1 MYRRFLNDADYLSV
15 ITAEAL
21 SQITRGEVERMIQA
35 EESVEMSIIEY
46 LSENYEVEKEL
57 GKGKYIADYDRR
69 ISFPVGAHFYLEG
82 DIYEVIRFIS
92 GYKAPASVVYWEESS
107 DPNIIVE
114 KAPVYSQFKTYH
126 PGDLAVYNGLC
137 YLCLSENGYDFGNIR
152 LPMVSGW
159 LELVPKPWQPVVYG
173 QWDVVQFEGA
183 FYAVTAIEGFDENLN
198 PAQSP
203 NWGEIANYDPGYNAY
218 ELAGHEYVVY
228 DGRVW
233 YPETDV
239 NADIPEPGLNIIM
252 RDPRNYNL
260 KKHMVRLAV
269 YELTKL
275 IAPNNVSTARLKD
288 QEDSMKWLYDASK
301 LRINPQIPR
310 KVADD
315 QKEVMDWQLATF
327 QTDYDPWKN
336 PWLT

>member
-1 MYRRFLNDADYLSV
+1 M
-15 ITAEAL
+15 
-21 SQITRGEVERMIQA
+21 
-35 EESVEMSIIEY
+35 
-46 LSENYEVEKEL
+46 
-57 GKGKYIADYDRR
+57 
-69 ISFPVGAHFYLEG
+69 
-82 DIYEVIRFIS
+82 
-92 GYKAPASVVYWEESS
+92 
-107 DPNIIVE
+107 
-114 KAPVYSQFKTYH
+114 
-126 PGDLAVYNGLC
+126 
-137 YLCLSENGYDFGNIR
+137 
-152 LPMVSGW
+152 
-159 LELVPKPWQPVVYG
+159 VPKPWQPVVYG

-315 QKEVMDWQLATF
+315 QKR
-327 QTDYDPWKN
+327 
-336 PWLT
+336 